1 MLIRATAVLT
11 TYLVVLCSYD
21 GSSRMMTK
29 GGKAFP
35 KVAKPDSINIGH
47 VDLDYKYINTQ
58 NKKTHNVHYIVLA
71 KMLL

>member
-1 MLIRATAVLT
+1 
-11 TYLVVLCSYD
+11 
-21 GSSRMMTK
+21 MMTK